1 MKPFFKVVAALMA
14 VILVASAAGCVP
26 VSLTKD
32 WAYKYSDKTLSKEYA
47 VGMYIY
53 SLYQAYGEAK
63 TYAEKVKGYKENE
76 PFTDLKITDDKGKK
90 AVAKDWIKNKAE
102 ETMLGIVALDYLC
115 KKNGVK
121 VDKAALKS
129 ARATAKDSWEMGP
142 YASYGY
148 YQPIK
153 DQVEKYGV
161 SLESFT
167 YIAGDSGVKQEA
179 LFNKLYSKGGSQEV
193 SDKELTDFFLK
204 NYVDYSYIPV
214 HLYKSSTDASGNNKS
229 EKFKADKIKKIK
241 KELEKLANDIS
252 SGKATFEEAAKKCE
266 KDYATASA
274 DEVKGTVSTKEE
286 LESNNADIAKAIDKM
301 SNGKAKLVV
310 VGENGDS
317 PTAYIAVKNDINKD
331 IDSYIKSDTNRAS
344 VLQKMKSEDLKEL
357 LTKTGKDLKKSKSLT
372 VNEGAINKYQPEMF
386 YEKPQETT
394 AAAAEA
400 DAAQ

>member
-1 MKPFFKVVAALMA
+1 MKPFFKVIAALMA
-14 VILVASAAGCVP
+14 IVLVVSAAGCVP

-32 WAYKYSDKTLSKEYA
+32 WGYKYSDKTLSKEYA
-47 VGMYIY
+47 IGMYIY
-53 SLYQAYGEAK
+53 SLYQAYSEAK
-63 TYAEKVKGYKENE
+63 TYAEKVKGYKENK
-76 PFTDLKITDDKGKK
+76 PFTDLKITDDKKKK

-115 KKNGVK
+115 KKNNVK
-121 VDKAALKS
+121 WDDAAMKS

-167 YIAGDSGVKQEA
+167 YIAGDSGVKQQA
-179 LFNKLYSKGGSQEV
+179 LFDKLYSKGGSQEV
-193 SDKELTDFFLK
+193 SDKDLTDYFLK

-214 HLYKSSTDASGNNKS
+214 HLYNSSTDASGNSKS

-241 KELEKLANDIS
+241 KELEEIADDIS
-252 SGKATFEEAAKKCE
+252 SGKTTFDKAAEKCE

-301 SNGKAKLVV
+301 SNGKAELVV
-310 VGENGDS
+310 VGESGDS

-331 IDSYIKSDTNRAS
+331 IDSYVKNDSNRSS

-357 LTKTGKDLKKSKSLT
+357 IEKTGKDLKKSDALT
-372 VNEGAINKYQPEMF
+372 INEGAINKYQPEMF
-386 YEKPQETT
+386 YEKPEETT
-394 AAAAEA
+394 APAAN
-400 DAAQ
+400 AAQ